1 MENKNAIQYVI
12 FIVLG
17 VFVGWLIWGGAG
29 MGSGKQYGMHKMPN
43 GEMMMDDYSDMD
55 EMMMDMNASL
65 EGLTGDDFDKA
76 FIDEMIVHHQGA
88 IDMAKMVLETS
99 KRPELIKLANDI
111 ITAQTNEIEMMS
123 DWRAE
128 WFAN

>member
-1 MENKNAIQYVI
+1 MEKNKNAIQSVL
-12 FIVLG
+12 FIIIG

-43 GEMMMDDYSDMD
+43 GDTMSDMGHMMD
-55 EMMMDMNASL
+55 EMNA
-65 EGLTGDDFDKA
+65 GLVGKTGDDFDKA

-88 IDMAKMVLETS
+88 IDMAEMVLETS

-111 ITAQTNEIEMMS
+111 ITAQTAEIEMMNM
-123 DWRAE
+123 WRTE